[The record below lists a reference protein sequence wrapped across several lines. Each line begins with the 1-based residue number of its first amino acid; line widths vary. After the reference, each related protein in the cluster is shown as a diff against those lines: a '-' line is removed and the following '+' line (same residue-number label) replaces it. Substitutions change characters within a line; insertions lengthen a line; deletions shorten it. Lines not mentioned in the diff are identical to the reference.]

1 MSDFGR
7 MREFAGDQADY
18 IAELEAIIAELPPTQ
33 KSKFP
38 ARPESLADNPLAPP
52 SLPPAPPEPAPEPP
66 PEPAPEPA
74 P

>member
-7 MREFAGDQADY
+7 MREYAGEQQAY
-18 IAELEAIIAELPPTQ
+18 IEELEAIIDGLPATT

-38 ARPESLADNPLAPP
+38 TRPEGLKDTSLLDPPVAP
-52 SLPPAPPEPAPEPP
+52 A

-74 P
+74 PTEPAPAA